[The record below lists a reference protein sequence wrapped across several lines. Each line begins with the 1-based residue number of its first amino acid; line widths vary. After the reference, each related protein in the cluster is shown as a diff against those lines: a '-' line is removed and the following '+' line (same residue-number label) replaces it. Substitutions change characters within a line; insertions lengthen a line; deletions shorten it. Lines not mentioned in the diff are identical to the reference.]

1 MLRRTS
7 YAMNKQL
14 LYYILLLFFFNGNAY
29 CQQAQLKEKE
39 LYSSDFIID
48 GYTRSFT
55 YYMPQHYGEKL
66 KYPLLIFLHD
76 INKTGRQLIK
86 NYGDTIHAKADSASA
101 IIIYPD
107 AVDGRWNITA
117 DTLHK
122 NVSPVNDVSFLSILI
137 DYFVQQHNADEKR
150 IYVAGINNG
159 AAMAYRLSCSHALKI
174 AAIALLDLPP
184 QDTTFIC
191 KNAPPVAV
199 MDTKKSLPQTP
210 FKLDQA
216 VVDTIFSF
224 FMAHPK
230 K

>member
-1 MLRRTS
+1 
-7 YAMNKQL
+7 MNKQL
-14 LYYILLLFFFNGNAY
+14 LYIILLLFFFSRNAY
-29 CQQAQLKEKE
+29 CQQTQLKEKE

-48 GYTRSFT
+48 GYTRPFT

-86 NYGDTIHAKADSASA
+86 NYGDIIHSKADSASA

-107 AVDGRWNITA
+107 AVDGRWNVTDDTA
-117 DTLHK
+117 HK
-122 NVSPVNDVSFLSILI
+122 GSSPVNDVSFLSIII

-159 AAMAYRLSCSHALKI
+159 AAMAYRLSCSHPLKI
-174 AAIALLDLPP
+174 AAIAPLDLRH
-184 QDTTFIC
+184 DYAEAIC
-191 KNAPPVAV
+191 KNATPVAV
-199 MDTKKSLPQTP
+199 MDTKKLLPQTP
-210 FKLDQA
+210 FKFDQTS
-216 VVDTIFSF
+216 VDEIFSF